1 MQNTVFKAFCD
12 EKILKSNLTKILEGK
27 FDFTIKS
34 AYNDN
39 LVTVNF
45 GQAEL
50 SVVREYEQ
58 KIYSTLN
65 KYIYFD
71 GDISLPEMCSLLL
84 RTYKKKVGVA
94 ESLTGGMIADSFVS
108 LSGASEVFSE
118 GLVCYSRE
126 AKIKNLG
133 VSPRTIMRYTVVS
146 REVAYEM
153 ARGIITKD
161 YNDFAISTTGYAEQF
176 GEKDNAGLVYI
187 GIGDKTRVEV
197 YGYKFIGD
205 REKVRKLTTNAAI
218 FHLIKKIKGSFDYV
232 G

>member
-1 MQNTVFKAFCD
+1 MKALLYVLQYKLYVAQEVSLEERIEVLEELKKRDYREKWAYELAYLYHRVGLATRCVEECD
-12 EKILKSNLTKILEGK
+12 ELILWFGEGK
-27 FDFTIKS
+27 YVRKAMELKMLHEPLTPKQQ
-34 AYNDN
+34 ALYN
-39 LVTVNF
+39 
-45 GQAEL
+45 G
-50 SVVREYEQ
+50 
-58 KIYSTLN
+58 
-65 KYIYFD
+65 
-71 GDISLPEMCSLLL
+71 
-84 RTYKKKVGVA
+84 
-94 ESLTGGMIADSFVS
+94 
-108 LSGASEVFSE
+108 
-118 GLVCYSRE
+118 
-126 AKIKNLG
+126 
-133 VSPRTIMRYTVVS
+133 
-146 REVAYEM
+146 EVAYEM